1 MINCYLVCRR
11 AQEEQE
17 RRDYELALR
26 LAQDE
31 SQAQTSI
38 QVASVARPMESR
50 IARRSLRR
58 SDQYASKQHEAV
70 RKKYDLS
77 KWKYAELRD
86 TINTSVGGCGMWACL
101 LNVWNSVPTTTLSCC
116 CTPHPHSYSLQTHTH
131 AHMHTHSYTYTAN
144 THTHMHT
151 CTHTHTRTLQTHT
164 HIRADIELLE
174 ACRDEFH
181 RRLKVYHA
189 WKMQN
194 RAQKK
199 TAETQRMPASVQQEG
214 RLTHA
219 RTHYIHT
226 HTHAHAHTHTHTVYP
241 LSSTHCSCS
250 EPAHPSYP

>member
-144 THTHMHT
+144 THTHT
-151 CTHTHTRTLQTHT
+151 CTHAHTLIHV
-164 HIRADIELLE
+164 H
-174 ACRDEFH
+174 C
-181 RRLKVYHA
+181 K
-189 WKMQN
+189 
-194 RAQKK
+194 
-199 TAETQRMPASVQQEG
+199 
-214 RLTHA
+214 
-219 RTHYIHT
+219 HT
-226 HTHAHAHTHTHTVYP
+226 HTYVQT
-241 LSSTHCSCS
+241 SSCLRHVVMSFTGD
-250 EPAHPSYP
+250 